1 MANIAFIGLGNMGAP
16 MAINLLKAGHSVRA
30 FDLSA
35 VALQKVVAEGATG
48 CEQVV
53 DTVQDAELLIT
64 MLPAGKH
71 VEAVLLTEAA
81 LLDRLSPGTLVI
93 DASTIDAQT
102 SRDLAAAAGERKIA
116 FIDAPVSG
124 GTAGAVAG
132 TLTFMVGGSET
143 DFVRALPILQCMGK
157 NILHAGPS
165 GAGQVTK
172 ACNNM
177 LLAIL
182 MAGTAEAL
190 TLGVANGLD
199 PKVLSGIMAQSSGRN
214 WALELYNPYP
224 GVQDGVPASRN
235 YQGGFMVDLMTK
247 DLELAAKTALATR
260 STTPLGNLALNLYRL
275 QQGQGKGQLDF
286 SSIIQLFQKD

>member
-1 MANIAFIGLGNMGAP
+1 MGAP
-16 MAINLLKAGHSVRA
+16 MAINLVKAGHSVRA
-30 FDLSA
+30 FDLSSA
-35 VALQKVVAEGATG
+35 ALQKVVEQGGTG
-48 CEQVV
+48 CEAAV
-53 DTVQDAELLIT
+53 DAVQDVELLIT

-71 VEAVLLTEAA
+71 VEAVLQKEDA
-81 LLDRLSPGTLVI
+81 LFDRLSPGTLVI
-93 DASTIDAQT
+93 DTSTIDAQT
-102 SRDLAAAAGERKIA
+102 SRDLAAAAAERKLA

-124 GTAGAVAG
+124 GTAGAAAG
-132 TLTFMVGGSET
+132 TLTFMVGGSNG
-143 DFVRALPILQCMGK
+143 DFDQALPILQCMGK

-190 TLGVANGLD
+190 SMGVANGLD

-224 GVQDGVPASRN
+224 GVQEGVPASRD

-260 STTPLGNLALNLYRL
+260 SSTPLGSMALSLYRL

>member
-16 MAINLLKAGHSVRA
+16 MAINLLKAGHSLRA
-30 FDLSA
+30 FDLSGE
-35 VALQKVVAEGATG
+35 ALRNVVAQGATG
-48 CEQVV
+48 CQTAV
-53 DTVQDAELLIT
+53 DTVQDVELLIT

-71 VEAVLLTEAA
+71 VEAVLLTEDG
-81 LLDRLSPGTLVI
+81 LLDRLPPGTLVI
-93 DASTIDAQT
+93 DASTIDAQI
-102 SRDLAAAAGERKIA
+102 SRSLAAAAGERRLA

-124 GTAGAVAG
+124 GTAGAAAG
-132 TLTFMVGGSET
+132 TLTFMVGGSEG
-143 DFVRALPILQCMGK
+143 DFARALPYLQCMGK

-172 ACNNM
+172 VCNNM
-177 LLAIL
+177 LLGVL
-182 MAGTAEAL
+182 MTGTAEAL
-190 TLGVANGLD
+190 SLGVANGLD

-224 GVQDGVPASRN
+224 GVQAGVPASRG
-235 YQGGFMVDLMTK
+235 YQGGFIVDLMTK
-247 DLELAAKTALATR
+247 DLELAAKAALATR
-260 STTPLGNLALNLYRL
+260 STTPIGNLTLNLYRL